1 VAVITHN
8 AAISAM
14 ADRVVT
20 LADGRIVSDQVNAV
34 RAAAGDIRW

>member
-1 VAVITHN
+1 
-8 AAISAM
+8 M

-34 RAAAGDIRW
+34 RAAAEDIRW

>member
-1 VAVITHN
+1 VITHN

-20 LADGRIVSDQVNAV
+20 LADGRIADV
-34 RAAAGDIRW
+34 RSNTARAGAGDIRW